1 MIINDMDHISL
12 SRNEVSCEAPPVAPF
27 SLSVSDHTL
36 STFGS
41 QRKMQLASYCIRVHT
56 GAMRDVSAVAR
67 RLKQIRTRSG
77 LSIRQVAEALGMEHG
92 SSYQHYEDRFKKP
105 LLPLDLILR
114 LVPIITPRGIDSADL
129 FALAGVDGSGQ
140 RPLPTFARPEAL
152 APMMRIDELDVRA
165 SAGSGSSGL
174 TDENSRTVAAW
185 QIPNE
190 IVRGYTTAPAAD
202 LRIIT
207 VLGDSMEPT
216 LLPGQ
221 RVLVDTADRRP
232 SPPGVFVVWDGLG
245 LVVKRVQLLPHTD
258 PPRVKIT
265 SDNQNYEPYE
275 RTLDEAYIQGRVI
288 GQWRWL

>member
-1 MIINDMDHISL
+1 M
-12 SRNEVSCEAPPVAPF
+12 R
-27 SLSVSDHTL
+27 
-36 STFGS
+36 
-41 QRKMQLASYCIRVHT
+41 LALYCASVHT
-56 GAMRDVSAVAR
+56 VGMRHVSAVAR
-67 RLKQIRTRSG
+67 RLKQVRTRAG

-114 LVPIITPRGIDSADL
+114 LVPIFAPRGVEPTEL

-140 RPLPTFARPEAL
+140 RPLPSFARAEVA
-152 APMMRIDELDVRA
+152 APMMRIEELDVRA
-165 SAGSGSSGL
+165 SAGSGSRGL
-174 TDENSRTVAAW
+174 TAQSARPGAAW

-190 IVRGYTTAPAAD
+190 IVRGYTTAPAAE

-221 RVLVDTADRRP
+221 RLLVDTADRRPRPPLLPGPPLLVPPADRRP

>member
-1 MIINDMDHISL
+1 MYHLPASDHD
-12 SRNEVSCEAPPVAPF
+12 RDVARGAFRPPSPGWR
-27 SLSVSDHTL
+27 DHTL
-36 STFGS
+36 STYEM
-41 QRKMQLASYCIRVHT
+41 QRILRMELYCGGVHT
-56 GAMRDVSAVAR
+56 TAMRDVSAVAR
-67 RLKQIRTRSG
+67 RLKQVRTRAG

-114 LVPIITPRGIDSADL
+114 LVPIFGPRGVDAAEL

-140 RPLPTFARPEAL
+140 RPLPSFTRPEAS
-152 APMMRIDELDVRA
+152 APMMRIEELDVRA
-165 SAGSGSSGL
+165 SAGSGGL
-174 TDENSRTVAAW
+174 TDENTRTVAAW

-190 IVRGYTTAPAAD
+190 IVRGYTTAPAGE

-216 LLPGQ
+216 LMPGQ

-275 RTLDEAYIQGRVI
+275 RTVDEAYIQGRVI

>member
-1 MIINDMDHISL
+1 M
-12 SRNEVSCEAPPVAPF
+12 R
-27 SLSVSDHTL
+27 
-36 STFGS
+36 
-41 QRKMQLASYCIRVHT
+41 LAMYCAGVQT
-56 GAMRDVSAVAR
+56 TAMRDVSAVAR
-67 RLKQIRTRSG
+67 RLKQVRTRAG

-114 LVPIITPRGIDSADL
+114 LVPIFAPRGVDPAEL

-140 RPLPTFARPEAL
+140 RPLPSFARPEVA
-152 APMMRIDELDVRA
+152 APMMRIEELDVRA

-174 TDENSRTVAAW
+174 TDESARTVAAW

-190 IVRGYTTAPAAD
+190 IVRGYTTAPAAE

-221 RVLVDTADRRP
+221 RLLVDTADRRP

>member
-1 MIINDMDHISL
+1 MG
-12 SRNEVSCEAPPVAPF
+12 E
-27 SLSVSDHTL
+27 
-36 STFGS
+36 
-41 QRKMQLASYCIRVHT
+41 
-56 GAMRDVSAVAR
+56 VSAVSR
-67 RLKQIRTRSG
+67 RLKAIRQRAG
-77 LSIRQVAEALGMEHG
+77 ISIRQVAEALGMEHG

-105 LLPLDLILR
+105 FLPLDLILK
-114 LVPIITPRGIDSADL
+114 LVPIFTPRGIEASEL
-129 FALAGVDGSGQ
+129 FALAGVDGSGH
-140 RPLPTFARPEAL
+140 RPLEEPPRPEL
-152 APMMRIDELDVRA
+152 ATPMLRIEELDVRA
-165 SAGSGSSGL
+165 SAGSGL
-174 TDENSRTVAAW
+174 TESAGQTIAEW
-185 QIPNE
+185 QIPSE
-190 IVRGYTTAPAAD
+190 IVRGYTMAPASE

-221 RVLVDTADRRP
+221 RVLVDTGDRRP
-232 SPPGVFVVWDGLG
+232 SPPGIFVVFDGLG

>member
-1 MIINDMDHISL
+1 MG
-12 SRNEVSCEAPPVAPF
+12 E
-27 SLSVSDHTL
+27 
-36 STFGS
+36 
-41 QRKMQLASYCIRVHT
+41 
-56 GAMRDVSAVAR
+56 VSAVSR
-67 RLKQIRTRSG
+67 RLKAIRQRAS

-105 LLPLDLILR
+105 LLPLDLVLK
-114 LVPIITPRGIDSADL
+114 LVPIFAPRGIEAGEL
-129 FALAGVDGSGQ
+129 FALAGVDGSGH
-140 RPLPTFARPEAL
+140 RPLAGPSRPEL
-152 APMMRIDELDVRA
+152 ATPMLRIEELDVRA
-165 SAGSGSSGL
+165 SAGGGL
-174 TDENSRTVAAW
+174 TDSAGRTVAEW
-185 QIPNE
+185 QMPSE
-190 IVRGYTTAPAAD
+190 IVRGYTMAPAAE

-221 RVLVDTADRRP
+221 RVLVDTGDRRP
-232 SPPGVFVVWDGLG
+232 SPPGIFVVFDGLG

>member
-1 MIINDMDHISL
+1 M
-12 SRNEVSCEAPPVAPF
+12 RVATYCG
-27 SLSVSDHTL
+27 SVQT
-36 STFGS
+36 
-41 QRKMQLASYCIRVHT
+41 AV
-56 GAMRDVSAVAR
+56 MRDVSAVAR
-67 RLKQIRTRSG
+67 RLKQIRARAG

-105 LLPLDLILR
+105 LLPLDLVLR
-114 LVPIITPRGIDSADL
+114 LVPIFGPQGVDAAEL
-129 FALAGVDGSGQ
+129 LALAGIDGSGE
-140 RPLPTFARPEAL
+140 RPLPSMVRPEA
-152 APMMRIDELDVRA
+152 ASTMRIEELDVRA
-165 SAGSGSSGL
+165 SAGSGGNGL
-174 TDENSRTVAAW
+174 TDENARVVAAW
-185 QIPNE
+185 QIPSE
-190 IVRGYTTAPAAD
+190 IVRGYTTAPAAE

-245 LVVKRVQLLPHTD
+245 LVVKRVQVLPHTD

>member
-1 MIINDMDHISL
+1 MFHVKHKVINHMDSTSTAYERQRIMRL
-12 SRNEVSCEAPPVAPF
+12 AMYCT
-27 SLSVSDHTL
+27 SVQT
-36 STFGS
+36 T
-41 QRKMQLASYCIRVHT
+41 
-56 GAMRDVSAVAR
+56 AMRDVSVVAR
-67 RLKQIRTRSG
+67 RLKQVRTRAG

-114 LVPIITPRGIDSADL
+114 LVPIFAPRGVEPTEL

-140 RPLPTFARPEAL
+140 RPLPSVARPEVA
-152 APMMRIDELDVRA
+152 APMMRIEELDVRA

-174 TDENSRTVAAW
+174 TDESTRTVAAW

-190 IVRGYTTAPAAD
+190 IVRGYTTAPAAE

-221 RVLVDTADRRP
+221 RLLVDTADRRP

-245 LVVKRVQLLPHTD
+245 LVVKRVQLLPHTE

>member
-1 MIINDMDHISL
+1 
-12 SRNEVSCEAPPVAPF
+12 
-27 SLSVSDHTL
+27 
-36 STFGS
+36 
-41 QRKMQLASYCIRVHT
+41 
-56 GAMRDVSAVAR
+56 MRDVSAVAR
-67 RLKQIRTRSG
+67 RLKQIRSRSG

-114 LVPIITPRGIDSADL
+114 LVPIFGPRGVDSAEL

-140 RPLPTFARPEAL
+140 RPLASFTRPETA
-152 APMMRIDELDVRA
+152 APMMRIEELDVRA
-165 SAGSGSSGL
+165 SAGSGSNGL

-190 IVRGYTTAPAAD
+190 IVRGYTTAPAAE

-207 VLGDSMEPT
+207 
-216 LLPGQ
+216 
-221 RVLVDTADRRP
+221 VLVDTADRRP